1 MRYFASMKT
10 AYITIL
16 GSGTSQGVP
25 VIGCRCSVCSS
36 NDKLDKRLRASIL
49 IESAEA
55 TVVVDTGPDFRQQML
70 REKVTK
76 MDAVLITHCHK
87 DHIAGMDDVRSF
99 NFLQKKA
106 MPIYASPE
114 DQKLIKTEF
123 SYAFAEKKYP
133 GVPSLDLI
141 DMDENLLK
149 IKDLNITPIRVMH
162 RYLPVFAFR
171 IGNFAY
177 ITDANYIS
185 PESFDALKGIDIL
198 VIDSVRKEKHI
209 SHFSLGEAIEVA
221 RKLEVK
227 KTYFTHISHLMGKAA
242 DVNAELPDGMLLA
255 WDGLKIKITY

>member
-1 MRYFASMKT
+1 MMKT
-10 AYITIL
+10 ALITIL

-25 VIGCRCSVCSS
+25 VIGCQCEVCSS
-36 NDKLDKRLRASIL
+36 TDKLDKRLRASIL
-49 IESAEA
+49 IETAE
-55 TVVVDTGPDFRQQML
+55 TNVVVDTGPDFRQQML

-87 DHIAGMDDVRSF
+87 DHIAGMDDLRSF

-106 MPIYASPE
+106 MPIYASPD
-114 DQKLIKTEF
+114 DQKVIKTEF
-123 SYAFAEKKYP
+123 SYAFADKKYP
-133 GVPSLDLI
+133 GVPSFDLI
-141 DMDENLLK
+141 DLHEKTLK
-149 IKDLNITPIRVMH
+149 INDLIINPIRVMH

-209 SHFSLGEAIEVA
+209 SHFSLSEAIEVA
-221 RKLEVK
+221 KQLNVK

-242 DVNAELPDGMLLA
+242 DVNAELPEGMQLA
-255 WDGLKIKITY
+255 WDGLKIKINY